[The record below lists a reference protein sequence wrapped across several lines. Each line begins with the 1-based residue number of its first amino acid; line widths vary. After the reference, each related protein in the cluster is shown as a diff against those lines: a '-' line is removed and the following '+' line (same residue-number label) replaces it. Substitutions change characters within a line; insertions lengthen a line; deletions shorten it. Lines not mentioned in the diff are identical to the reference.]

1 MPNVMITGSNR
12 GLGLAL
18 VRTALADGWRVYAT
32 ARQPEQASNLRA
44 LAGEDRLSILPLD
57 LMDFASID
65 RLADRLAGVPI
76 DVLLS
81 NGAITGTKNNSFG
94 ETDYDI
100 WADLNRANT
109 MAPMRLAETL
119 VENVAASDRKIM
131 FFISSRIGPKPNFG
145 YVDYRAAKSALSQV
159 ALQVALALKGRGIVS
174 SCAHPGWVATKV
186 ATPPPG
192 ALSPD
197 ESARMLWRFIPTLTL
212 ADSGKFFDPDG
223 TTLPIVT
230 QQHEIKPYGMTQPI
244 R

>member
-1 MPNVMITGSNR
+1 MPNALITGSNR

-18 VRTALADGWRVYAT
+18 VRAALAEGWRVYAT
-32 ARQPEQASNLRA
+32 ARQPEQATQLRA
-44 LAGEDRLSILPLD
+44 LAGEDRLSVLPMD

-65 RLADRLAGVPI
+65 RLSERLDGTPI

-81 NGAITGTKNNSFG
+81 NGAITGTKNMAFG
-94 ETDYDI
+94 ETDYGV
-100 WADLNRANT
+100 WADLKRANT
-109 MAPMRLAETL
+109 MAPMRLAEVL
-119 VENVAASDRKIM
+119 VENVAASERKIM
-131 FFISSRIGPKPNFG
+131 FFISSRIGPKPTFG

-159 ALQVALALKGRGIVS
+159 TLQIALALKDRGIVS

-186 ATPPPG
+186 TPPPPG
-192 ALSPD
+192 ALSPE
-197 ESARMLWRFIPTLTL
+197 ESARMLWRFVPNLTL

-230 QQHEIKPYGMTQPI
+230 QQLAQKPYGMTVPL

>member
-1 MPNVMITGSNR
+1 MPNVLITGSNR

-18 VRTALADGWRVYAT
+18 VRTALAYGWRVYAT

-81 NGAITGTKNNSFG
+81 NGAITGTKNNAFG
-94 ETDYDI
+94 ETDYDV

-109 MAPMRLAETL
+109 MAPMRLAEAL

-212 ADSGKFFDPDG
+212 ADSCKFFDPDG